1 MLIRQLTVAGMI
13 GLLLVIAGCNE
24 QAPPPAET
32 GPDTVVVDVVAVAKA
47 LGRDDVFRE
56 QMQQVNQRL
65 NEQLQE
71 IQKNLQEQVN
81 AKKAEF
87 GEEPT
92 EEQTQQLQ
100 QLAAAAN
107 QRLAQARFVAQQRQ
121 TQVSGALGNQFRD
134 EIKPIAEKIAGE
146 MGASIA
152 VMNTNNLLWYDTES
166 DITGKVIDQLRA
178 KQTQTQTQNTEEQAT
193 EPANTGEETTD

>member
-1 MLIRQLTVAGMI
+1 MNLRMFAAAAMV
-13 GLLLVIAGCNE
+13 GLSVTLAGCNE
-24 QAPPPAET
+24 QSPAKS

-47 LGRDDVFRE
+47 LGRDDTFRE
-56 QMQQVNQRL
+56 QMQAVNQKL

-92 EEQTQQLQ
+92 EEQTKQLRALTQ
-100 QLAAAAN
+100 AAN
-107 QRLAQARFVAQQRQ
+107 QRLNQARFLAQQRQ
-121 TQVSGALGNQFRD
+121 AQVSAALGNQFRD
-134 EIKPIAEKIAGE
+134 EIKPIAEEIAKGL
-146 MGASIA
+146 GASVA
-152 VMNTNNLLWYDTES
+152 VMNTNNLLWYATEA

-178 KQTQTQTQNTEEQAT
+178 KANSSAT
-193 EPANTGEETTD
+193 ESTTAPEDATSKSGP